1 MRLVL
6 PALLLLASSVALGE
20 NANPGPVVSSQIQS
34 TAVTAARQPIV
45 LPQGPVR
52 LIVTRIEIAP
62 GATLPVHKHPCQ
74 RYAYVLSGNLT
85 VTEADTG
92 ARTDYKPGE
101 VVVEMVDRWHSG
113 KSTGTD
119 PVRLIVFDQVPEE
132 MPEGSAATVLRD
144 R

>member
-1 MRLVL
+1 MRLAL
-6 PALLLLASSVALGE
+6 PALLILASSVALGD
-20 NANPGPVVSSQIQS
+20 NVNPGPVVSSQILS
-34 TAVTAARQPIV
+34 TIVTAADQPIV

-62 GATLPVHKHPCQ
+62 GAALPVHKHPYQ

-85 VTEADTG
+85 VTQTDTG
-92 ARTDYKPGE
+92 ASNDYKPGE

-113 KSTGTD
+113 RSTGTD
-119 PVRLIVFDQVPEE
+119 PVRLIVFDQVPQE
-132 MPEGSAATVLRD
+132 MPVGSAATVLRD